1 MNESS
6 AGQGPGQREFVT
18 LVALLTSL
26 IALSIDAMLPAL
38 PELGADLGVRNPNDS
53 QLVVAT
59 LFLGLALGQILYG
72 PLSDS
77 FGRKPPMYVGLL
89 VFILGCLLSMF
100 ATNYPVMLI
109 GRFLQ
114 GFGAAGPRIVSI
126 AMVRD
131 QYQGRA
137 MARIMS
143 FVTAVFIMV
152 PVLSP
157 ALGQL
162 ILAVADWRAIFGSFL
177 IVAGVSAVWFG
188 LRQPETLP
196 AQSRRPFQLGR
207 ITRAVKEVC
216 VNRVS
221 FGYTV
226 ATGFVFGAFI
236 GYLNSAQ
243 QILQQTYGLGVKFPL
258 YFGVLALAIGGASF
272 ANAHLVLRLG
282 MGKLSRASMASIAL
296 ISMPFFLVAS
306 AFDGTPPL
314 WTVMVYLLAVF
325 FFFGILFGNL
335 SARAMEPLGHIAG
348 VAASVIGFLSTLM
361 SVVLGTVIGRAFNG
375 TVLPLVAGFG
385 VLGLAALSTVLWA
398 DKGAAE
404 AA

>member
-1 MNESS
+1 MY
-6 AGQGPGQREFVT
+6 
-18 LVALLTSL
+18 
-26 IALSIDAMLPAL
+26 
-38 PELGADLGVRNPNDS
+38 
-53 QLVVAT
+53 
-59 LFLGLALGQILYG
+59 LGLLI
-72 PLSDS
+72 
-77 FGRKPPMYVGLL
+77 
-89 VFILGCLLSMF
+89 FILGCLLSMF
-100 ATNYPVMLI
+100 ATNYPIMLI

-177 IVAGVSAVWFG
+177 LVAGVSAVWFG

-196 AQSRRPFQLGR
+196 PESRRPYDLGR
-207 ITRAVKEVC
+207 ITRAVTEVC

-226 ATGFVFGAFI
+226 ATGLVFGAFI

-243 QILQQTYGLGVKFPL
+243 QILQQTYGLGVQFPL
-258 YFGVLALAIGGASF
+258 YFGVLALAIGGASV

-282 MGKLSRASMASIAL
+282 MRKLSHASMASITL
-296 ISMPFFLVAS
+296 ISVPFFLAAS
-306 AFDGTPPL
+306 AFNGIPPL
-314 WTVMVYLLAVF
+314 WAVMAYLMAVF

-348 VAASVIGFLSTLM
+348 IGASVIGSLSTLI
-361 SVVLGTVIGRAFNG
+361 SVLLGTVIGRAYDG

-385 VLGLAALSTVLWA
+385 LLSLAALLAVLWA
-398 DKGAAE
+398 DKGAVE
-404 AA
+404 GG

>member
-1 MNESS
+1 MTGSS

-38 PELGADLGVRNPNDS
+38 PELGADLGVRNPNDN

-77 FGRKPPMYVGLL
+77 FGRKPPMYLGLL
-89 VFILGCLLSMF
+89 IFILGCLLSMF
-100 ATNYPVMLI
+100 ATNYPIMLI

-177 IVAGVSAVWFG
+177 LVAGVSAVWFG

-196 AQSRRPFQLGR
+196 PESRRPYDLGR
-207 ITRAVKEVC
+207 ITRAVTEVC

-226 ATGFVFGAFI
+226 ATGLVFGAFI

-243 QILQQTYGLGVKFPL
+243 QILQQTYGLGVQFPL
-258 YFGVLALAIGGASF
+258 YFGVLALAIGGASV

-282 MGKLSRASMASIAL
+282 MRKLSHASMASITL
-296 ISMPFFLVAS
+296 ISVPFFLAAS
-306 AFDGTPPL
+306 AFNGIPPL
-314 WTVMVYLLAVF
+314 WAVMAYLMAVF

-348 VAASVIGFLSTLM
+348 IGASVIGSLSTLI
-361 SVVLGTVIGRAFNG
+361 SVLLGTVIGRAYDG

-385 VLGLAALSTVLWA
+385 LLGLAALLAVLWA

-404 AA
+404 AG